1 MDGFEKNLNLENV
14 NFLVIDDSS
23 FMRKV
28 IKNILHNF
36 VCGNVVEALL
46 VLSKTRSSMQ
56 LFAIIRMVF
65 FAGMF
70 RIQARCIDA
79 RS

>member
-1 MDGFEKNLNLENV
+1 MVDGFEKNLNLGNV

-36 VCGNVVEALL
+36 VCGDVLEAPDGAEALL
-46 VLSKTRSSMQ
+46 SSLSLTAQ
-56 LFAIIRMVF
+56 T
-65 FAGMF
+65 
-70 RIQARCIDA
+70 
-79 RS
+79 